1 MKLVNHGVLREI
13 EDVKWRD
20 TVLKDLDITGTVE
33 ALMKFTEALENIE
46 EDGEIG
52 GSLRA
57 VGGPVP
63 PHEEDEAAEHGDLY
77 DGRYFVDDISGATLD
92 KKLAVR
98 ARRTE
103 IKFFKDR
110 GVYTKCRRES
120 WMRTITTKWLDVNKG
135 DEASPNYRARLVGRE
150 VAYEKRDD
158 LFAATPPLESL
169 KAVLS
174 ICASRQARRHPHR
187 IMSIDVKRAYF
198 YAPATRPLYIEIP
211 AEDKDPE
218 DEGMVAKL
226 NLSLYGTRDAA
237 MNWTAT
243 FTNVLTKLGFT
254 KGKCSPCNFEHTVRG
269 MAMTVHGDD
278 FTVSGSEADLAWL
291 KFNME
296 KEFEITCE
304 LLGPKKEHKQEVRI
318 LNRVI
323 KWTDHGIT
331 YEADQRHAE
340 IVVRDLGL
348 EDAKPAPTPGTREE
362 FNKASLPKGVLGIET
377 EEQSPELDK
386 KEASAYR
393 GVAARL
399 NYLAQDRPDLQY
411 SCKEASRRMAKPRQA
426 DWAILKR
433 IGRYLLGAPRLVQ
446 SFDWQDGDGEILV
459 HTDSDWAGC
468 RTSYRS
474 TSGGTL
480 CVGKHCLKTWS
491 STQATIALSSA
502 EAELY
507 ALCKGASQAL
517 GAMAL
522 LEDFG
527 IKASAKLRADS
538 TAAIGIVRR
547 SGLGKVRHL
556 NVRYLW
562 MQEKSKTEFEL
573 DKVLGTENPADL
585 LTKNL
590 ALPDL
595 LKYVAKLNME
605 IADGRATTAPKLAAM
620 IHANEEPP
628 EDDWIYENGM
638 VARIHSAP
646 REELFTPMR
655 VAGSPP
661 SRRLTN
667 TRITEGTYIDDGETF
682 RHVDAWTSRNTAH
695 RSLGRRWVG
704 VTKFLLRT
712 TEAV

>member
-1 MKLVNHGVLREI
+1 
-13 EDVKWRD
+13 
-20 TVLKDLDITGTVE
+20 
-33 ALMKFTEALENIE
+33 
-46 EDGEIG
+46 
-52 GSLRA
+52 
-57 VGGPVP
+57 
-63 PHEEDEAAEHGDLY
+63 
-77 DGRYFVDDISGATLD
+77 
-92 KKLAVR
+92 
-98 ARRTE
+98 
-103 IKFFKDR
+103 
-110 GVYTKCRRES
+110 
-120 WMRTITTKWLDVNKG
+120 
-135 DEASPNYRARLVGRE
+135 
-150 VAYEKRDD
+150 
-158 LFAATPPLESL
+158 
-169 KAVLS
+169 
-174 ICASRQARRHPHR
+174 
-187 IMSIDVKRAYF
+187 
-198 YAPATRPLYIEIP
+198 
-211 AEDKDPE
+211 
-218 DEGMVAKL
+218 
-226 NLSLYGTRDAA
+226 
-237 MNWTAT
+237 MNWTAA
-243 FTNVLTKLGFT
+243 FTNVLIKLGFT
-254 KGKCSPCNFEHTVRG
+254 KGKCSPCNFEHPVRG

-304 LLGPKKEHKQEVRI
+304 VLGPKKEHKQEVRI

-323 KWTDHGIT
+323 RWTGHGIT

-348 EDAKPAPTPGTREE
+348 QDAKPAPTPGTREE
-362 FNKASLPKGVLGIET
+362 LSKASLPKGVLGIEV

-411 SCKEASRRMAKPRQA
+411 ACKEASRRMAKPRQA

-446 SFDWQDGDGEILV
+446 RFNWQDGDGEITV

-468 RTSYRS
+468 KTSCRS

-480 CVGKHCLKTWS
+480 CVGTHCLKTWS

-507 ALCKGASQAL
+507 AMCKGASQAL

-527 IKASAKLRADS
+527 IKMNAKLRADS

-562 MQEKSKTEFEL
+562 MQEKSKTDFEL
-573 DKVLGTENPADL
+573 EKVLGTENPADL

-595 LKYVAKLNME
+595 MKYTAKLNME
-605 IADGRATTAPKLAAM
+605 INDGRATTAPKLASMTAGK
-620 IHANEEPP
+620 NDEL
-628 EDDWIYENGM
+628 EDDWIHEDGIITR
-638 VARIHSAP
+638 VHSAP
-646 REELFTPMR
+646 RTELFTPMR

-661 SRRLTN
+661 SRRLTS
-667 TRITEGTYIDDGETF
+667 TRITEGVYVDDGERF
-682 RHVDAWTSRNTAH
+682 RLVDAWTARSTAH
-695 RSLGRRWVG
+695 RCLGRRWIG

-712 TEAV
+712 AEVA